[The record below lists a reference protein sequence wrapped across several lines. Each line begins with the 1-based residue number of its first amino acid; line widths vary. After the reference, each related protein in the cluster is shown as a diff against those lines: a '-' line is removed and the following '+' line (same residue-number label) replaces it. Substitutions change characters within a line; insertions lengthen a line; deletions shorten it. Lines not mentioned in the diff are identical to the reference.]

1 MYRKISIFRH
11 KNFSSWFMA
20 TGILIQILTFLIMKD
35 PILSCIS
42 GIAGVISVV
51 QCSERKI
58 SFYFWGFLQ
67 IGTFVAICLQE
78 NLYAKLIE
86 NAFYVVTMLFGIWV
100 WLRNKDTD
108 DNKKVKSKSLSEDA
122 KSNIFMAVIVS
133 VCCFSCIL
141 SSTDDP
147 LPIMDSLT
155 TVPAIAAQAL
165 MVTRHKE
172 QWIYWGFVDIV
183 NIALWAI
190 AGNWCMVA
198 QYIFWT
204 INCLYGA
211 YNWKILNNNGQGI
224 KSENI

>member
-1 MYRKISIFRH
+1 MQGLNSIFNL
-11 KNFSSWFMA
+11 KNFSTWFIA

-86 NAFYVVTMLFGIWV
+86 NAFYAVTMLFGIWV

-108 DNKKVKSKSLSEDA
+108 DDKKVKSKSLSEDA

-133 VCCFSCIL
+133 VCCLSCIL

-155 TVPAIAAQAL
+155 TVPAIAAQVL

-211 YNWKILNNNGQGI
+211 YNWKNQNNNG
-224 KSENI
+224 